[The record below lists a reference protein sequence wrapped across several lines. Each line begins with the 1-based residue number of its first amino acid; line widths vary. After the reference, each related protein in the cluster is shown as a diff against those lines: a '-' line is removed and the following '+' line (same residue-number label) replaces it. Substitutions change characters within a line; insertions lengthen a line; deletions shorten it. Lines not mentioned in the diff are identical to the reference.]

1 MPYKLTLVD
10 DQGVVLYTWQ
20 IGGDDGCPLP
30 VRAMGAADIIATIN
44 REIADIWEDLTG
56 KKTVSET
63 DLSNLESLIRIIVEL
78 PRENKWHCGYCNS
91 GYSQFEEYVQHKMRH
106 GYTRD
111 QVGESSDD

>member
-1 MPYKLTLVD
+1 MTDLLSTRTQRNWGTDHVYLEN
-10 DQGVVLYTWQ
+10 
-20 IGGDDGCPLP
+20 
-30 VRAMGAADIIATIN
+30 ANIAN
-44 REIADIWEDLTG
+44 IWECITG

-78 PRENKWHCGYCNS
+78 PRENKWHCVYCNS

>member
-30 VRAMGAADIIATIN
+30 VRVMGAADIIATIN
-44 REIADIWEDLTG
+44 REIEIDQRA
-56 KKTVSET
+56 
-63 DLSNLESLIRIIVEL
+63 
-78 PRENKWHCGYCNS
+78 NKWHCVYCNS

-111 QVGESSDD
+111 QIGESSND